1 VTARRALQS
10 NWAESFVCTSGGQQR
25 CSLCLFAGSCH
36 GPGSLS
42 KQHRHAPSLS
52 FIFSSPTRAFKE
64 AVLFLAFPGSLLL
77 FLARVLVLGKS
88 PFFVGRSFIFLTDRL
103 PFLLRA
109 IRFSLSEVS
118 SFPKPDSLRLN
129 PMGIILSRRRNNA
142 SRLWAR
148 VLNTFTLGDER
159 IGVILLSFQRRLHR

>member
-1 VTARRALQS
+1 M
-10 NWAESFVCTSGGQQR
+10 
-25 CSLCLFAGSCH
+25 
-36 GPGSLS
+36 GPGPFPNSTDTL
-42 KQHRHAPSLS
+42 PL
-52 FIFSSPTRAFKE
+52 FPLYSPRLLGHLKRPFF
-64 AVLFLAFPGSLLL
+64 FLAFPGSLLL

-88 PFFVGRSFIFLTDRL
+88 PFFVGRSSIFLTDRL